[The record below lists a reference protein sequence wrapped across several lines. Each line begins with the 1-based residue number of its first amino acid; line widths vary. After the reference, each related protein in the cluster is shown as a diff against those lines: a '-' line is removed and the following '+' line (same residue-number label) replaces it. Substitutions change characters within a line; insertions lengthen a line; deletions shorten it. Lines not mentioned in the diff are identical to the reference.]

1 MFNVIRPVE
10 APAALARGEYNTHEV
25 VRVLNKMFFGKCY
38 LCERGSIEDV
48 EVEHFEP
55 HMGDEALK
63 FDWHNLFYSCSRC
76 NGIKSSKHKNLLD
89 CTDENIDVFRAIKLR
104 MPSLPDDNIIV
115 EAADASPSIQVKNT
129 VKLLERC
136 YNETNTALRGVSREA
151 LVEQIY
157 EYLLAFMQARQ
168 LLKHPST
175 PNSRKQEAIEIIEA
189 MMGVKHPFSAFWRWQ
204 YLEDSFLTE
213 EYPELKNNL

>member
-25 VRVLNKMFFGKCY
+25 VKVLNNMFFGKCY

-89 CTDENIDVFRAIKLR
+89 CTDENIDVFRAIRLR

-115 EAADASPSIQVKNT
+115 EAT
-129 VKLLERC
+129 
-136 YNETNTALRGVSREA
+136 
-151 LVEQIY
+151 
-157 EYLLAFMQARQ
+157 
-168 LLKHPST
+168 
-175 PNSRKQEAIEIIEA
+175 
-189 MMGVKHPFSAFWRWQ
+189 
-204 YLEDSFLTE
+204 DS
-213 EYPELKNNL
+213 